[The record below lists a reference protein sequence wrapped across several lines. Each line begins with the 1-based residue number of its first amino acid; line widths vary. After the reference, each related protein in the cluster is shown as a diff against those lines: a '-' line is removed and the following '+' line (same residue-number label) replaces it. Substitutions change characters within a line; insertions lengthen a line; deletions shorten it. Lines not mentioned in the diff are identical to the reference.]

1 MTLTISVSITALNV
15 IRHLFGLEWY
25 TTRNIVRGRELC
37 LRLIKL

>member
-1 MTLTISVSITALNV
+1 MTPTISVSITALNV

-25 TTRNIVRGRELC
+25 TRNIVRGREIC